1 MVPPESEPEDAMH
14 VLIPDLTSPD
24 AQALQGEFEA
34 EGHEVHGCGANADAF
49 DCVALAGGQCPL
61 DQYPIDVCVHVG
73 REDLP
78 MPAAEGARCAV
89 RRRIPTVLVG
99 DVEEGAFLPGT
110 TVTTRRRVTAV
121 VRAVAA
127 APLADHTAIATK
139 AMLHELRRHGTDGRA
154 GVVEVRR
161 RDGGLVIDLW
171 LDPVV
176 SRTQA
181 ERIATHVAQQV
192 RAYDPWARALDAMV
206 HL

>member
-1 MVPPESEPEDAMH
+1 MH
-14 VLIPDLTSPD
+14 VLIPDITSPD
-24 AQALQGEFEA
+24 AQALVDDLRA
-34 EGHEVHGCGANADAF
+34 EGHEVHGCGANADAY
-49 DCVALAGGQCPL
+49 DCVALAGGHCPL
-61 DQYPIDVCVHVG
+61 DEYPIDVCVQVG

-78 MPAAEGARCAV
+78 MPPAEGSRCAV

-99 DVEEGAFLPGT
+99 DVEEGALLPSA
-110 TVTTRRRVTAV
+110 TVATRRRATAV

-127 APLADHTAIATK
+127 APLADHTAIAAK
-139 AMLHELRRHGTDGRA
+139 AMLHELRGHGTDGRS

-161 RDGGLVIDLW
+161 RDGGLVVDLW

-181 ERIATHVAQQV
+181 ERIATHVASRV
-192 RAYDPWARALDAMV
+192 RAFDPWARALDAKV